1 MISERNPEGAFMNQ
15 KKKMGK
21 VLPLKPNTQPLKMQ
35 DQVQSDNG
43 RKAQPLSSVT
53 QCYQEWKKNVKPE
66 IGALKYAFSQA
77 QQLTTYMTT

>member
-15 KKKMGK
+15 KKKMEK
-21 VLPLKPNTQPLKMQ
+21 VLPLKQNTQPLKMQ

-53 QCYQEWKKNVKPE
+53 QC
-66 IGALKYAFSQA
+66 
-77 QQLTTYMTT
+77 

>member
-15 KKKMGK
+15 KKKMEK
-21 VLPLKPNTQPLKMQ
+21 VEMQ